1 MAKLFLALSAF
12 LLVACGTEAKN
23 LCPNNDC
30 RTEKQ
35 KREQCSAQAGGNFHE
50 ITLKL
55 KSALPGNLAVDVN
68 GERRYDDCTTP
79 AQKAPFVSVQRA
91 AGNRVIVRV
100 DHGGAFP
107 TLPASVS
114 VSVINLQACEPR
126 MGPEPIFTANDIAL
140 TFSKEG
146 GAAPCPPRDV
156 ARVSV
161 QQP

>member
-12 LLVACGTEAKN
+12 ILVACGTEAKN

-35 KREQCSAQAGGNFHE
+35 KREQCAALGTGSFHE
-50 ITLKL
+50 VTVKL
-55 KSALPGNLAVDVN
+55 NNSVPANIGVDID
-68 GERRYDDCTTP
+68 GERRFDECTT
-79 AQKAPFVSVQRA
+79 ANQKAPYVTVQRS

-100 DHGGAFP
+100 EHAGAYTALP
-107 TLPASVS
+107 TKMAIN
-114 VSVINLQACEPR
+114 VINLQSCENRAAPVSV
-126 MGPEPIFTANDIAL
+126 FTANDIAL
-140 TFSKEG
+140 SFTKESSSS
-146 GAAPCPPRDV
+146 ACPGRDV